1 MRETRKNEVC
11 RKFADV
17 GKGLITPCPE
27 RSMPRK
33 YVRGQKQRTDAP
45 GSACESCTATTS
57 SGWSKGVCASCRVKA
72 ARDGADASRSADE
85 SGRVLGDVSNL
96 LVDVERVLGR
106 GDYAGAAFA
115 AGMPAWTER
124 PPVEQAT
131 VVQATVVAEPME
143 ELQPRAVAAAEQRA
157 AAGEKRA
164 AAAEAHVVELQAKLE
179 RVLCTTRDRL
189 LATAHEEDSIPVER
203 LGRYTGLSVDELM
216 PHRRAMQLL
225 FMAYPEEQKT
235 REFWMYSPED

>member
-1 MRETRKNEVC
+1 
-11 RKFADV
+11 
-17 GKGLITPCPE
+17 
-27 RSMPRK
+27 MPRK

-72 ARDGADASRSADE
+72 ARKVE
-85 SGRVLGDVSNL
+85 QSGNVLGDVSNL

-164 AAAEAHVVELQAKLE
+164 AAAEAHAAELQAKLQ

>member
-1 MRETRKNEVC
+1 
-11 RKFADV
+11 
-17 GKGLITPCPE
+17 
-27 RSMPRK
+27 MPRK

-96 LVDVERVLGR
+96 LVDVERVLAR
-106 GDYAGAAFA
+106 GDYAAAA
-115 AGMPAWTER
+115 ASMLER
-124 PPVEQAT
+124 PPVEQAP
-131 VVQATVVAEPME
+131 VVEATLVAEPMG
-143 ELQPRAVAAAEQRA
+143 ELQLRAVAAAEQRA

-164 AAAEAHVVELQAKLE
+164 AAAEAHAAELQAKLQ

-225 FMAYPEEQKT
+225 FMAFPEEQKA